1 MVSKIFIHNLC
12 TGIALKSE
20 VEALEVK
27 WKIANK
33 KKMHNEYL
41 MMKFENMVYEMNNDK
56 LKHQIKMMK
65 DKTVFLKNELRS
77 KNDHLEQLNYKL
89 AS

>member
-1 MVSKIFIHNLC
+1 
-12 TGIALKSE
+12 
-20 VEALEVK
+20 
-27 WKIANK
+27 
-33 KKMHNEYL
+33 MHNEYL

-77 KNDHLEQLNYKL
+77 KTDHLEQLNYKM